1 MLVSKPL
8 SLLLLL
14 LLSSSI
20 LLLGDITPY
29 DGISKTDKRK
39 MEEDA
44 LKQMVIDIDN
54 DVGEDIYKLWLE
66 YEEGTSI
73 EAELARQLDKLE
85 MIIQAD
91 EYEKEQQL
99 FLPSFFDSTID
110 SFTHPEIKSWADKL
124 RHDRQQ
130 RISSSSNSNSNSS
143 SSEKGNSNEGSSSS
157 SSSSSSKRDQDL

>member
-1 MLVSKPL
+1 
-8 SLLLLL
+8 
-14 LLSSSI
+14 
-20 LLLGDITPY
+20 
-29 DGISKTDKRK
+29 

-44 LKQMVIDIDN
+44 LKQMVIDIDH
-54 DVGEDIYKLWLE
+54 DIGEDIYKLWLE

-124 RHDRQQ
+124 RQDRQQ
-130 RISSSSNSNSNSS
+130 RISSN
-143 SSEKGNSNEGSSSS
+143 KGNESSSS
-157 SSSSSSKRDQDL
+157 SSSSSSSISSSSLTVVISTN

>member
-1 MLVSKPL
+1 
-8 SLLLLL
+8 
-14 LLSSSI
+14 
-20 LLLGDITPY
+20 
-29 DGISKTDKRK
+29 

-44 LKQMVIDIDN
+44 LKQMVIDIDH
-54 DVGEDIYKLWLE
+54 DIGEDIYKLWLE

-73 EAELARQLDKLE
+73 EAVLARQLDKLE

-124 RHDRQQ
+124 RQDRQQ
-130 RISSSSNSNSNSS
+130 RISSNKGNEGSS
-143 SSEKGNSNEGSSSS
+143 SSSSNNEKKGNSNEGSSSS
-157 SSSSSSKRDQDL
+157 SSSSKIDQDL